1 MQRRTPLK
9 TSKLLSALLL
19 AAALPA
25 LAATKTV
32 TLAIPSMTCPVC
44 PITVKKALK
53 AVPGVSQVNVNFDK
67 KDAVVSFDDSKT
79 SVAALTKATADAGY
93 PSKLEG
99 KLK

>member
-1 MQRRTPLK
+1 MK

-32 TLAIPSMTCPVC
+32 TLSIPSMTCPVC

>member
-9 TSKLLSALLL
+9 TSKILSALLL

-53 AVPGVSQVNVNFDK
+53 AVPGVSRVDVSFDK

-79 SVAALTKATADAGY
+79 SVAALTKATADAGF
-93 PSKLEG
+93 PSKPEG
-99 KLK
+99 KAK

>member
-1 MQRRTPLK
+1 MKTPK
-9 TSKLLSALLL
+9 ILSALLL

-53 AVPGVSQVNVNFDK
+53 AVPGVSQVDVNFDK

-93 PSKLEG
+93 PSRLEG
-99 KLK
+99 KTK

>member
-1 MQRRTPLK
+1 MK
-9 TSKLLSALLL
+9 TSKFVPALLL

-25 LAATKTV
+25 FAATKTV

-53 AVPGVSQVNVNFDK
+53 AVPGVSQVSVNYAK

-79 SVAALTKATADAGY
+79 SVAALTKATTDAGF
-93 PSKLEG
+93 PSKLEE
-99 KLK
+99 KAK